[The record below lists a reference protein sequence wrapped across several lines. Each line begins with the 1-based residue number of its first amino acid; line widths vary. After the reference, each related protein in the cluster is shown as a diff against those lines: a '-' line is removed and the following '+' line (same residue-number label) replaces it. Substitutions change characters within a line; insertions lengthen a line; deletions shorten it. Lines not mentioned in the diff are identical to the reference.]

1 MTGVVVEL
9 PRLRLPLS
17 RADARALKLG
27 DVVALDG
34 EAVVTIG
41 LPTHR
46 RMVEFIRAD
55 KPLPFDLTGGTFLHL
70 SICSREDGGRIDPL
84 YVNPTTSTR
93 FNPLMPTIIRR
104 FGLSATSGKG
114 GLDAECVRAMQEV
127 GCVYFSMPGGASALL
142 SDGVAQVLE
151 TAWDDLIMQFRL
163 TRVRLDGFGPLTV
176 AIDAHGGSLYNDL
189 ARTAR
194 ERLPGI
200 LERLQAERRP
210 PGSSLKPKS

>member
-1 MTGVVVEL
+1 VEL

-17 RADARALKLG
+17 RADAQALSVG

-46 RMVEFIRAD
+46 RMVEYIRD
-55 KPLPFDLTGGTFLHL
+55 GKQLPFDLTGGAFLHL
-70 SICSREDGGRIDPL
+70 SICSREAGGHIDPL

-104 FGLSATSGKG
+104 FSLCATSGKG
-114 GLDAECVRAMQEV
+114 GLDGECVRAMQEV
-127 GCVYFSMPGGASALL
+127 GCVYFSIPGGASALL
-142 SDGVAQVLE
+142 SSGVAEVLE
-151 TAWDDLIMQFRL
+151 TAWNDLIMQFRL

-176 AIDAHGGSLYNDL
+176 AIDAHGRSLYDDL
-189 ARTAR
+189 ARAAR
-194 ERLPGI
+194 ERLPAI
-200 LERLQAERRP
+200 MEKLRAER
-210 PGSSLKPKS
+210 GS